1 MDENDLMSPT
11 GADPNGTKKKRLVV
25 ALVSLAV
32 VVVLAVAC
40 ALILKEFVFTSY
52 MVDGESMLPTLNGGE
67 TGVTDDGDKLFLDM
81 VKTPDRGDIVV
92 FYYDWNASDDPYFAP
107 HHLVKR
113 VIAIAGDRVEIISGT
128 LYINGEA
135 QEEDYILERMDSRA
149 DGLSLTVPEGHIF
162 VLGDN
167 RNNSTDSRVI
177 GCVPEE
183 NIVGTCFL
191 IASPSGKLRIP

>member
-1 MDENDLMSPT
+1 M
-11 GADPNGTKKKRLVV
+11 
-25 ALVSLAV
+25 
-32 VVVLAVAC
+32 
-40 ALILKEFVFTSY
+40 
-52 MVDGESMLPTLNGGE
+52 
-67 TGVTDDGDKLFLDM
+67 
-81 VKTPDRGDIVV
+81 
-92 FYYDWNASDDPYFAP
+92 
-107 HHLVKR
+107 KR

-149 DGLSLTVPEGHIF
+149 DGLSLTVPEGHFF

>member
-67 TGVTDDGDKLFLDM
+67 TGVADDGDKLFLDM

-128 LYINGEA
+128 RWHL
-135 QEEDYILERMDSRA
+135 LPHRLSERQTPHPVNVRRTRSTPSPLPRDLARRRLPA
-149 DGLSLTVPEGHIF
+149 ASLTTHVFSKSLLYPA
-162 VLGDN
+162 VLPDELRFN
-167 RNNSTDSRVI
+167 ANVQI
-177 GCVPEE
+177 G
-183 NIVGTCFL
+183 F
-191 IASPSGKLRIP
+191 

>member
-81 VKTPDRGDIVV
+81 VKTPDRGNIVV
-92 FYYDWNASDDPYFAP
+92 FYYDWNASDDPYFTP

-149 DGLSLTVPEGHIF
+149 DGLSLTVPEGHVF

-177 GCVPEE
+177 GCVPEK

>member
-67 TGVTDDGDKLFLDM
+67 TGVVDDGDKLFLDM
-81 VKTPDRGDIVV
+81 VKTPDRGNIVV
-92 FYYDWNASDDPYFAP
+92 FYYDWNASDDPYFTP

-149 DGLSLTVPEGHIF
+149 DGLSLTVPEGHVF

-177 GCVPEE
+177 GCVPEK

>member
-1 MDENDLMSPT
+1 
-11 GADPNGTKKKRLVV
+11 
-25 ALVSLAV
+25 
-32 VVVLAVAC
+32 
-40 ALILKEFVFTSY
+40 
-52 MVDGESMLPTLNGGE
+52 
-67 TGVTDDGDKLFLDM
+67 M

-92 FYYDWNASDDPYFAP
+92 FYYDWNASDDPYFTP

-128 LYINGEA
+128 LYLNGEA

-149 DGLSLTVPEGHIF
+149 DGLSVTVPEGHVFVLGDNRNNSTDSHVF

-191 IASPSGKLRIP
+191 IAASPGGKLRIP

>member
-92 FYYDWNASDDPYFAP
+92 FYYDWNASDDPYFTP

-128 LYINGEA
+128 LYINGEK

-149 DGLSLTVPEGHIF
+149 DGLSVTVPEGHVF

-177 GCVPEE
+177 GCVPEK

>member
-92 FYYDWNASDDPYFAP
+92 FYYDWNASDDPYFTP

-113 VIAIAGDRVEIISGT
+113 VIAIAGDRVEILSGT

-149 DGLSLTVPEGHIF
+149 DGLSVTVPEGHVF

-177 GCVPEE
+177 GCVPEK

-191 IASPSGKLRIP
+191 IASQSGKLRIP

>member
-92 FYYDWNASDDPYFAP
+92 FYYDWNASDDPYFDP

-135 QEEDYILERMDSRA
+135 QEEDYILERMDSR
-149 DGLSLTVPEGHIF
+149 
-162 VLGDN
+162 
-167 RNNSTDSRVI
+167 VI

>member
-40 ALILKEFVFTSY
+40 ALLLKEFVFTSY

-92 FYYDWNASDDPYFAP
+92 FYYDWNASDDPYFTP

-149 DGLSLTVPEGHIF
+149 DGLSLTVPEGHVF

-177 GCVPEE
+177 GCVPEK